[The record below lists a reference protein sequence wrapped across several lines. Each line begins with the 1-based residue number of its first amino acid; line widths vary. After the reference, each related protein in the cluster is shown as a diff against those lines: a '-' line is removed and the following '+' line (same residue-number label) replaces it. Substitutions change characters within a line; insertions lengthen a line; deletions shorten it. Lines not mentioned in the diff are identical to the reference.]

1 MVKDGTIEK
10 ENAEFLINNVLQ
22 ILFRK
27 APEVENAKVGALLL
41 LEAFVKEEIFGKGIC
56 EQFVKE

>member
-56 EQFVKE
+56 E